1 MNILLKAA
9 TVIDPTS
16 PHHHQKVDIQITDGI
31 ITKIGIDLPAP
42 KGVTIVERE
51 HLHISQGWFDSSV
64 CFGEPGYEERETIT
78 HGLDV
83 AAASG
88 FTGVALQPLT
98 QPILDTSTAI
108 SAVQQKAQDKL
119 TSLYPIGALTR
130 ESETIDLAELYDM
143 QQAGAIAFGD
153 YKKAMTNA
161 NLFKIALQYT
171 QGFKG
176 TVISFPQDQQIA
188 GKGIVNEGPVST
200 GLGLK
205 GIPAI
210 AESLQIARD
219 LHILEYT
226 GGQLHIP
233 TISTAASVQLIRAA
247 KQKGLKISC
256 SVAVDQLFF
265 TDEVLKDFDTNFKVL
280 PPLRSDEDRKA
291 LVQGLKDGTI
301 DMVTSDHN
309 PLDIEQK
316 KTAFDYAAFGTIGLE
331 SAFGALLQ
339 VVDLETTIETLTSGR
354 SIFGISQP
362 EISEGVKANI
372 TLFNPENTY
381 IFEKQHILSSSKNSP
396 YPGNKLKGQ
405 VYGCIANDKLQLND
419 G

>member
-31 ITKIGIDLPAP
+31 ITKIGTDLPAP

-83 AAASG
+83 AATSG

-205 GIPAI
+205 
-210 AESLQIARD
+210 
-219 LHILEYT
+219 LEIY
-226 GGQLHIP
+226 
-233 TISTAASVQLIRAA
+233 ISWNIQ
-247 KQKGLKISC
+247 
-256 SVAVDQLFF
+256 
-265 TDEVLKDFDTNFKVL
+265 
-280 PPLRSDEDRKA
+280 ED
-291 LVQGLKDGTI
+291 
-301 DMVTSDHN
+301 N
-309 PLDIEQK
+309 
-316 KTAFDYAAFGTIGLE
+316 Y
-331 SAFGALLQ
+331 
-339 VVDLETTIETLTSGR
+339 
-354 SIFGISQP
+354 ISQQYQ
-362 EISEGVKANI
+362 
-372 TLFNPENTY
+372 LQHQFN
-381 IFEKQHILSSSKNSP
+381 
-396 YPGNKLKGQ
+396 
-405 VYGCIANDKLQLND
+405 
-419 G
+419 

>member
-9 TVIDPTS
+9 TVIDSSS
-16 PHHHQKVDIQITDGI
+16 PHHQQKVDIQITDGI
-31 ITKIGIDLPAP
+31 ITKIGTDLPIAEGITVIE
-42 KGVTIVERE
+42 KE

-78 HGLDV
+78 HGLKV

-108 SAVQQKAQDKL
+108 SAVLQKAQDKL
-119 TSLYPIGALTR
+119 TTLYPIGALTKN
-130 ESETIDLAELYDM
+130 SATIDLAELYDM

-153 YKKAMTNA
+153 YKKAITNA
-161 NLFKIALQYT
+161 NLFKIALHYA

-176 TVISFPQDQQIA
+176 VVLSFPQDHQIA

-233 TISTAASVQLIRAA
+233 TISTAVSVQLIREA
-247 KQKGLKISC
+247 KQKGLQLSC
-256 SVAVDQLFF
+256 SVAIDQLFF
-265 TDEVLKDFDTNFKVL
+265 SDEVLEDFDTNFKVS
-280 PPLRSDEDRKA
+280 PPLRSHEDRKA
-291 LVQGLKDGTI
+291 LCEALKDGTI

-309 PLDIEQK
+309 PLDVEQK
-316 KTAFDYAAFGTIGLE
+316 KREFDYAAFGTIGLE
-331 SAFGALLQ
+331 SVFGALRQ
-339 VVDLETTIETLTSGR
+339 VVDLETTIRALTLGR
-354 SIFGISQP
+354 SVFGISKP
-362 EISEGVKANI
+362 EIIEGATANI
-372 TLFNPENTY
+372 TLFNPDSTY
-381 IFEKQHILSSSKNSP
+381 TFEEQHILSSSKNSP

-405 VYGCIANDKLQLND
+405 VYGCIANHKLQLNH